1 MILTISDSEEGILN
15 KIKSVLAC
23 ESTLEV
29 MEITNSE
36 KLTFQGLEIDQLQ
49 RSVIKDGKVVEL
61 TRHEYDL
68 LFYLALSPNRVFTK
82 EQIYQHIYEDVESEV
97 DNRVYGLVKNLRKK
111 IEENPEEPH
120 YIETDTW
127 CRLPFS
133 GIKRAVRLGGSKYLN
148 SSFLHCLFIVTG
160 SIVISREEQILAKL
174 LQFDLEAFPILNS
187 RKHGKSF

>member
-120 YIETDTW
+120 YIETIRGVGHKKSRPIG
-127 CRLPFS
+127 RLEVFKQQFS
-133 GIKRAVRLGGSKYLN
+133 SLPVYSYR
-148 SSFLHCLFIVTG
+148 
-160 SIVISREEQILAKL
+160 
-174 LQFDLEAFPILNS
+174 
-187 RKHGKSF
+187 

>member
-68 LFYLALSPNRVFTK
+68 LLS
-82 EQIYQHIYEDVESEV
+82 
-97 DNRVYGLVKNLRKK
+97 GL
-111 IEENPEEPH
+111 IPQ
-120 YIETDTW
+120 
-127 CRLPFS
+127 S
-133 GIKRAVRLGGSKYLN
+133 GIYKRTDLPAYL
-148 SSFLHCLFIVTG
+148 
-160 SIVISREEQILAKL
+160 
-174 LQFDLEAFPILNS
+174 
-187 RKHGKSF
+187 

>member
-1 MILTISDSEEGILN
+1 MLWESDDSYHSDSEEGILN

-68 LFYLALSPNRVFTK
+68 LFYLALSP
-82 EQIYQHIYEDVESEV
+82 Q
-97 DNRVYGLVKNLRKK
+97 
-111 IEENPEEPH
+111 
-120 YIETDTW
+120 
-127 CRLPFS
+127 S
-133 GIKRAVRLGGSKYLN
+133 GIYKRTDLPAYL
-148 SSFLHCLFIVTG
+148 
-160 SIVISREEQILAKL
+160 
-174 LQFDLEAFPILNS
+174 
-187 RKHGKSF
+187 

>member
-82 EQIYQHIYEDVESEV
+82 EQIYENVWGY
-97 DNRVYGLVKNLRKK
+97 DNAPDASNLSSFIRKLRLK
-111 IEENPEEPH
+111 IEPHPDNPR
-120 YIETDTW
+120 YIITVW
-127 CRLPFS
+127 GVGYKFS
-133 GIKRAVRLGGSKYLN
+133 G
-148 SSFLHCLFIVTG
+148 
-160 SIVISREEQILAKL
+160 EEK
-174 LQFDLEAFPILNS
+174 P
-187 RKHGKSF
+187 

>member
-120 YIETDTW
+120 YIETIRGVGYRFRT
-127 CRLPFS
+127 
-133 GIKRAVRLGGSKYLN
+133 
-148 SSFLHCLFIVTG
+148 
-160 SIVISREEQILAKL
+160 
-174 LQFDLEAFPILNS
+174 
-187 RKHGKSF
+187 

>member
-1 MILTISDSEEGILN
+1 MLPVLGGIFVSTAVSGVGSYLYLCWRGERKEVPQSEIPE
-15 KIKSVLAC
+15 
-23 ESTLEV
+23 
-29 MEITNSE
+29 SE
-36 KLTFQGLEIDQLQ
+36 KQEELEKEN
-49 RSVIKDGKVVEL
+49 RRKSGN
-61 TRHEYDL
+61 T
-68 LFYLALSPNRVFTK
+68 ALHRN
-82 EQIYQHIYEDVESEV
+82 
-97 DNRVYGLVKNLRKK
+97 
-111 IEENPEEPH
+111 
-120 YIETDTW
+120 DTW